1 MYTVILYYK
10 AAHTRLI
17 NYCENFFSIPL
28 RYSIYKIGLRAR
40 VFN

>member
-17 NYCENFFSIPL
+17 NI
-28 RYSIYKIGLRAR
+28 AR
-40 VFN
+40 ISSVFH